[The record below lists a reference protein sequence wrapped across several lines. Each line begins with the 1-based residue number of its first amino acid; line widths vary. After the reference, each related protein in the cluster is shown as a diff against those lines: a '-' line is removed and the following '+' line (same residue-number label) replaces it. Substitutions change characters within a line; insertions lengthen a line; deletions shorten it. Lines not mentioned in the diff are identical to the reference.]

1 MRNNVIFLK
10 LTPFDELLTNTEYD
24 DRYSENDLSDSVS
37 LPIKS
42 CWLYR
47 HLDRSLLNELR
58 CQFTDFG
65 LEDAKFFCTSDN
77 KLYYGN
83 LLITGDIMQDLFD
96 SKVGLYILDVE
107 NNVIYSERAF

>member
-1 MRNNVIFLK
+1 MRNNVISSK
-10 LTPFDELLTNTEYD
+10 LIPFGELLTSTEYD

-37 LPIKS
+37 LPIER

-47 HLDRSLLNELR
+47 HLDCSVLNELR

-65 LEDAKFFCTSDN
+65 LEDTKFFCTPNN

-83 LLITGDIMQDLFD
+83 LLITGDIMEDLFD

-107 NNVIYSERAF
+107 NNVIYSERI